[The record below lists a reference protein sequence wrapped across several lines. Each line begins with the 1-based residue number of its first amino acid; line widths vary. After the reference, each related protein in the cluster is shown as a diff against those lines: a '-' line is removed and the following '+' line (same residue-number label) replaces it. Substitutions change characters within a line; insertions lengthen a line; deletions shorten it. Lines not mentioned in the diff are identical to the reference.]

1 MLDIISSGLLSL
13 WLDTARVH
21 QTSRATLVWQRNT
34 HFVLPTQPDTT
45 ALQTV
50 DEFLKLWTSR
60 GWEREQQGVWLQ
72 TGPSLLADNQG
83 RTPLPAASLTKV
95 ATTLAALKTWEP
107 DYQFETVIGA
117 TGPIV
122 NGELQGDLV
131 ITGGDDPFFVWEEA
145 IALGNAL
152 HQLGILRVTGHLI
165 LVGNFSMNYESDPA
179 QVGQWLKQSFNSTEW
194 DGAME
199 ARHQRISP
207 VVPRPLVAIAG
218 GVKTT
223 VTPVPN
229 QTLLLRHQSLPLAK
243 LLHHMNTYSSNALSE
258 AIADA
263 VGGAEVVRTT
273 AAQAA
278 GVPLDEIL
286 IINGSGLGAEN
297 RISPRAA
304 VAMLMAIQREIN
316 THNLNLADVFPV
328 IGRDKGTAEDRQVSV
343 PTAIKTGTLWDV
355 SALAGV
361 LPTRDRGLVWFA
373 IINRGGDIEN
383 FRDQQDRL
391 LNQLIHQWGA
401 APNPTPAVTPQFS
414 FNPELLKLGAP
425 GRNQLDR
432 DRTPLNS
439 AESSP
444 QPL

>member
-60 GWEREQQGVWLQ
+60 GWDREQQGVWLQ

-83 RTPLPAASLTKV
+83 KTPLSAASLTKV

-107 DYQFETVIGA
+107 DHQFETVIGA

-122 NGELQGDLV
+122 NGELQGDLI
-131 ITGGDDPFFVWEEA
+131 ITGGNDPHFVWEEA

-165 LVGNFSMNYESDPA
+165 LVGNFSMNYESDPG

-229 QTLLLRHQSLPLAK
+229 QTLLLRHQSLPLTK

-258 AIADA
+258 AIAEA

-316 THNLNLADVFPV
+316 THNLTLADVFPV

-383 FRDQQDRL
+383 FRQQQDRL

-401 APNPTPAVTPQFS
+401 APNPTPAVTPKFS

-425 GRNQLDR
+425 GRNKRESEFSSSAQ
-432 DRTPLNS
+432 
-439 AESSP
+439 AESKP
-444 QPL
+444 

>member
-1 MLDIISSGLLSL
+1 M
-13 WLDTARVH
+13 
-21 QTSRATLVWQRNT
+21 
-34 HFVLPTQPDTT
+34 
-45 ALQTV
+45 
-50 DEFLKLWTSR
+50 
-60 GWEREQQGVWLQ
+60 
-72 TGPSLLADNQG
+72 
-83 RTPLPAASLTKV
+83 
-95 ATTLAALKTWEP
+95 
-107 DYQFETVIGA
+107 
-117 TGPIV
+117 
-122 NGELQGDLV
+122 
-131 ITGGDDPFFVWEEA
+131 WEEA

-165 LVGNFSMNYESDPA
+165 LVGNFSMNYEIDPT
-179 QVGQWLKQSFNSTEW
+179 QVGQWLKQSFNSAEW

-229 QTLLLRHQSLPLAK
+229 QTLLLRHQSLPLTK

-304 VAMLMAIQREIN
+304 VAMLM
-316 THNLNLADVFPV
+316 
-328 IGRDKGTAEDRQVSV
+328 V
-343 PTAIKTGTLWDV
+343 P
-355 SALAGV
+355 
-361 LPTRDRGLVWFA
+361 
-373 IINRGGDIEN
+373 
-383 FRDQQDRL
+383 
-391 LNQLIHQWGA
+391 
-401 APNPTPAVTPQFS
+401 
-414 FNPELLKLGAP
+414 FNEKSIA
-425 GRNQLDR
+425 
-432 DRTPLNS
+432 TT
-439 AESSP
+439 
-444 QPL
+444 